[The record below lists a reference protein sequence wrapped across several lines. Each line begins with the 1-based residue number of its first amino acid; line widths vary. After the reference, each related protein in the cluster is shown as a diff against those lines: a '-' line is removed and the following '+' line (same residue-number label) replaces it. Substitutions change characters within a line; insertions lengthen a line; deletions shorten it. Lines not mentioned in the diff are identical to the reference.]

1 MLKVVLLLNALSC
14 IIFGAMFSLN
24 TGQVVTFIGN
34 PPHAFIQ
41 ILGLG
46 LVINGMLLI
55 LTAFQTEPKR
65 RDVICFSLGDA
76 AWVIFTGA
84 LLLGGIWIR
93 SGEATYWSLAV
104 AIFVGICG
112 ALQWFLAP
120 QIKEQI

>member
-1 MLKVVLLLNALSC
+1 MLKAVLLLNALSC
-14 IIFGAMFSLN
+14 IIFGVLFSLN
-24 TGQVVTFIGN
+24 TKEVVTFIGN

-41 ILGLG
+41 ILGFG
-46 LVINGMLLI
+46 LVINGVLLL

-76 AWVIFTGA
+76 AWVIFTGV

-104 AIFVGICG
+104 ATFVGICG
-112 ALQWFLAP
+112 ALQWLLAP
-120 QIKEQI
+120 KINKQV